1 MKMSDL
7 PKSIRKE
14 IKRTNS
20 PFIAYQQ
27 YGNKTI
33 NVRCIGCPSEKRA
46 GEKFRVVSTIEK
58 E

>member
-1 MKMSDL
+1 MSDL